1 MICNVDRETNGQQVR
16 IANGLGYM
24 GRGGDA
30 EQLNRRG
37 GEGAEWGGEWGGDV
51 TGVEMGEA
59 MRDALVLVMVVVV
72 VCGWIERITIIVMHI

>member
-37 GEGAEWGGEWGGDV
+37 GEGAEWGGEWGGGLDQQKIQKKIEIAFKLHLCSASNPSHP
-51 TGVEMGEA
+51 TGNGQ
-59 MRDALVLVMVVVV
+59 
-72 VCGWIERITIIVMHI
+72 